1 MLKGPRFVLALSL
14 FLTAIPAQARLQCVP
29 YARSVSGIAIHGN
42 AKTWW
47 AQAESGYQRGGRPK
61 VNSVLVF
68 QATSAMPLGH
78 VAVVQE
84 IIDDRHIL
92 LSHANWSRPGMI
104 ERRALAVDTSEAGD
118 WSQVRVWYAPTQS
131 LGTRPN
137 PTFGFI
143 YAPTLPANDINQI
156 VSAEQ
161 SVSETAKNGHG
172 AG

>member
-1 MLKGPRFVLALSL
+1 MLKGSRIVLALSL
-14 FLTAIPAQARLQCVP
+14 FLSTFPAQARLQCVP
-29 YARSVSGIAIHGN
+29 YARSVSGIGIHGN
-42 AKTWW
+42 AWTWW
-47 AQAESGYQRGGRPK
+47 DQAASGYQRGGRPK

-84 IIDDRHIL
+84 IIDERHIL
-92 LSHANWSRPGMI
+92 LNHANWSRPGMI
-104 ERRALAVDTSEAGD
+104 EQRALAVDISETGD
-118 WSQVRVWYAPTQS
+118 WSEVRVWYGPSQS
-131 LGTRPN
+131 LGTRAN

-143 YAPTLPANDINQI
+143 YGSAPAAGDAGQI

-161 SVSETAKNGHG
+161 AVSDTGKERRS